1 MGPTC
6 VLMEEEDKAT
16 IEWTLTMQECGLS
29 ITIQELKLK
38 VVVIT

>member
-6 VLMEEEDKAT
+6 VLMEEKDKV
-16 IEWTLTMQECGLS
+16 IVEWTLTMQECGLS
-29 ITIQELKLK
+29 ITIQELTLK